1 MCIEIMEYMKKMPID
16 RNDFK
21 VDNNL
26 HKYASAFCLFYNIL
40 ISKTAYIQLLQL
52 ILIFLEDYL
61 RFDKTFQVN

>member
-52 ILIFLEDYL
+52 I
-61 RFDKTFQVN
+61 